1 MTEMIREDNMLVNQG
16 LTTYSTSN
24 QPEKF
29 EEALMDNFPPCFKRL
44 ESFGSIKS
52 SDLYF
57 KKMSS
62 IFHENS
68 NKEEEKEFILN
79 DSCYLTDN
87 FNNAFNLLQNLDD
100 SFGDS
105 LEGEENNLL
114 FENPF
119 TSPLFPDYEV
129 YQNTLFSIE
138 NLTISDYVICFNNPE
153 KVTKEGKEIETIEIT
168 KEKINEDTETVKP
181 KESKKKK
188 LKRGKRGPYKKKIK
202 SKIKTNTSDICFPF
216 TSSNS
221 LLTEDNV
228 FSRIKCLN
236 SIFRTN
242 IYITD
247 SDGNVKKEKK
257 KRKYKADDI
266 RKKIKVRF
274 HKKLKNIINEN
285 LKKAGSAELFSFLPQ
300 YFLGNI
306 SKKFNNQYMNKTFE
320 QLLSEDFSKL
330 QKDYYNNECDE
341 NQFKKNK
348 KTLEYL
354 EENQE
359 ISRISGFDKVKNMKY
374 KDLLKAYFAST
385 EFENSIDQL
394 KDEKESYEYIQEYF
408 FLARDYI
415 EYFTVLDGL

>member
-1 MTEMIREDNMLVNQG
+1 MEGMIIEDDKSVNHD
-16 LTTYSTSN
+16 LTTYDTLN
-24 QPEKF
+24 QEEETK
-29 EEALMDNFPPCFKRL
+29 EALNNNFPPYIKRM
-44 ESFGSIKS
+44 GSNCSLS
-52 SDLYF
+52 SIDLYYR
-57 KKMSS
+57 KKPS

-79 DSCYLTDN
+79 EPCFLTDN
-87 FNNAFNLLQNLDD
+87 FNIAISQFEDPDD
-100 SFGDS
+100 SSEDF
-105 LEGEENNLL
+105 LEGDEENNSNIG
-114 FENPF
+114 NPF
-119 TSPLFPDYEV
+119 NSPTFRNNEISHVQPAVNSINEV
-129 YQNTLFSIE
+129 GVIISNEPGKATVKVEVIGKDNTE
-138 NLTISDYVICFNNPE
+138 T
-153 KVTKEGKEIETIEIT
+153 ETIN
-168 KEKINEDTETVKP
+168 KCGETVKQ
-181 KESKKKK
+181 KKKK
-188 LKRGKRGPYKKKIK
+188 LKRGPRGPYKKKQK
-202 SKIKTNTSDICFPF
+202 LKIETNTKDICFPF

-221 LLTEDNV
+221 LLTEDNAI
-228 FSRIKCLN
+228 SRIKCLN
-236 SIFRTN
+236 AIFRTN

-320 QLLSEDFSKL
+320 QLLSEDFSKI
-330 QKDYYNNECDE
+330 QKDYYNKECDE
-341 NQFKKNK
+341 NQFKRNK
-348 KTLEYL
+348 ETLEYL
-354 EENQE
+354 KENEE

>member
-1 MTEMIREDNMLVNQG
+1 MEGMIIKDDMLVNQDP
-16 LTTYSTSN
+16 TTYDTSN
-24 QPEKF
+24 QSKDF
-29 EEALMDNFPPCFKRL
+29 EEALIDNFPPCFKRL
-44 ESFGSIKS
+44 ESFGSVKS

-57 KKMSS
+57 KNMSS

-68 NKEEEKEFILN
+68 NKVEEKEFILN
-79 DSCYLTDN
+79 DPHYLTDN
-87 FNNAFNLLQNLDD
+87 YNNAFNLLKNLDD

-105 LEGEENNLL
+105 LEGEEENNLL
-114 FENPF
+114 IENRF
-119 TSPLFPDYEV
+119 NSPLFPSYEI

-138 NLTISDYVICFNNPE
+138 NLTISDYVICFNAPE
-153 KVTKEGKEIETIEIT
+153 KATTKGKEIETIEIT
-168 KEKINEDTETVKP
+168 EENIKKGGETVKP
-181 KESKKKK
+181 KEKK
-188 LKRGKRGPYKKKIK
+188 LKRGKRGPYKKKKKQI
-202 SKIKTNTSDICFPF
+202 IKTKTNGKCFPF
-216 TSSNS
+216 STANS

-228 FSRIKCLN
+228 TSRIKCLN
-236 SIFRTN
+236 AIFRTN

-247 SDGNVKKEKK
+247 SDGNVKKQKK

-285 LKKAGSAELFSFLPQ
+285 LKKAGSTELFSFLPQ

-320 QLLSEDFSKL
+320 QLLSEDFSSL
-330 QKDYYNNECDE
+330 QKEYFNKECDK
-341 NQFKKNK
+341 NQFDKNK

-354 EENQE
+354 EKNQE
-359 ISRISGFDKVKNMKY
+359 ISRISGFDEVKKMKY

-385 EFENSIDQL
+385 EFENSIEKL
-394 KDEKESYEYIQEYF
+394 KEEKESDEYIQEYF